1 MNDSTRREFL
11 AAGAL
16 AVAQGPAARN
26 GVSLGDPSRTAGQ
39 EQKKPGQ
46 NEKAAVPPSERIVL
60 GFIGVGGMG
69 TGLINTFKEFPQVEI
84 AAVCDVY
91 DPHVQRARSAAG
103 GTPET
108 YADFRRVLDR
118 KDIDAVVIATPDH
131 WHGIPTILACQ
142 AGKDVYCEKPLAHRI
157 EEGRAMVTAAEKFK
171 RVTQMGNLIH
181 AGENY
186 HRVVEIVR
194 AGVLGKISQTRV
206 WMSADRSGLG
216 HPPDGSPPSGC
227 DYDLW
232 LGPAPARPFNPNR
245 FTFNWR
251 YFWDYGGGILTDFCC
266 HIVDLVH
273 WAMDVDAPRTI
284 SAVGGRY
291 ALDDNAEVPDTLD
304 VTYEYQKGSHKFLM
318 IWSQTDASTHG
329 LENKGQGIMFQG
341 TDATLVAGYDWY
353 RIIPEKGRKIEE
365 PPKTL
370 PRSVGHHREWLEA
383 IKSREQCS
391 CHFGYGHRLAS
402 VGNLGNISLWTGE
415 KLTWDPVAER
425 IINHPE
431 ANRYLTKEYRKPW
444 TLPSV

>member
-1 MNDSTRREFL
+1 MNDFTRREFL
-11 AAGAL
+11 AASAL
-16 AVAQGPAARN
+16 A
-26 GVSLGDPSRTAGQ
+26 AGQ
-39 EQKKPGQ
+39 AGAPKKPDIPGDAVRKVREQ
-46 NEKAAVPPSERIVL
+46 AKPKTKVPVPPSERIVL

-69 TGLINTFKEFPQVEI
+69 TGLLNTFKAFPQVEI

-91 DPHVQRARSAAG
+91 EPHLDRARSAAG
-103 GTPET
+103 GEPAA
-108 YADFRRVLDR
+108 YGDFRRVLDR
-118 KDIDAVVIATPDH
+118 KDIDAVVVATPDH

-157 EEGRAMVTAAEKFK
+157 DEGRAMVRAAEKYK

-206 WMSADRSGLG
+206 WMAADRHGLG
-216 HPPDGSPPSGC
+216 RPSDGRPPVGC
-227 DYDLW
+227 DYDFW

-304 VTYEYQKGSHKFLM
+304 VTYEYEKGPDKFLM
-318 IWSQTDASTHG
+318 VWSQTDASTHG
-329 LENKGQGIMFQG
+329 LEI
-341 TDATLVAGYDWY
+341 
-353 RIIPEKGRKIEE
+353 GRAH
-365 PPKTL
+365 
-370 PRSVGHHREWLEA
+370 V
-383 IKSREQCS
+383 
-391 CHFGYGHRLAS
+391 
-402 VGNLGNISLWTGE
+402 
-415 KLTWDPVAER
+415 
-425 IINHPE
+425 
-431 ANRYLTKEYRKPW
+431 
-444 TLPSV
+444 

>member
-1 MNDSTRREFL
+1 MNDFTRREFL
-11 AAGAL
+11 AASAL
-16 AVAQGPAARN
+16 A
-26 GVSLGDPSRTAGQ
+26 AGQ
-39 EQKKPGQ
+39 AGAQKKPDIPGDAVRKPRQ
-46 NEKAAVPPSERIVL
+46 QPQPKVKAPVPPSERIVL

-69 TGLINTFKEFPQVEI
+69 TGLLNTFKEFPQVEI

-91 DPHVQRARSAAG
+91 QPHLDRARSAAG
-103 GTPET
+103 GEPAA
-108 YADFRRVLDR
+108 YGDFRRVLDR
-118 KDIDAVVIATPDH
+118 KDIDAVVVATPDH

-157 EEGRAMVTAAEKFK
+157 DEGRAMVRAAEKYK

-206 WMSADRSGLG
+206 WMAADRHGLG
-216 HPPDGSPPSGC
+216 RPSDGPPPVGC
-227 DYDLW
+227 DYDFW
-232 LGPAPARPFNPNR
+232 LGPAPARPFNSNR

-304 VTYEYQKGSHKFLM
+304 VTYEYEKGPHKFLM
-318 IWSQTDASTHG
+318 VWSQTDASTHG

-353 RIIPEKGRKIEE
+353 RIIPEKGRKIDE

-370 PRSVGHHREWLEA
+370 PRSVGHHREWLDA
-383 IKSREQCS
+383 IKSRAKCS

-402 VGNLGNISLWTGE
+402 VGNLGNVSLWTGE

-425 IINHPE
+425 ITNHPD